1 MIRFAWAVIA
11 VAAASVVT
19 VLPAGAQPCNP
30 NTNFCPPA
38 SSGDTYECSDWLG
51 HLRRVYPEQIAAV
64 DDGYRVWVTEV
75 CPEDTMM
82 RSDGNATYLLPAIAA
97 NDVLVEALQ
106 RQGHVVEDVVAV
118 RMMGE
123 ETISLYVHRMPR

>member
-1 MIRFAWAVIA
+1 MTKVTWAVIA
-11 VAAASVVT
+11 AAAMSVAM
-19 VLPAGAQPCNP
+19 VLPASAQCYAKPCLP
-30 NTNFCPPA
+30 
-38 SSGDTYECSDWLG
+38 SDTYECSDWMG

-82 RSDGNATYLLPAIAA
+82 RSDGNATYLLPTIAA

-123 ETISLYVHRMPR
+123 DTISLYVHRLTR